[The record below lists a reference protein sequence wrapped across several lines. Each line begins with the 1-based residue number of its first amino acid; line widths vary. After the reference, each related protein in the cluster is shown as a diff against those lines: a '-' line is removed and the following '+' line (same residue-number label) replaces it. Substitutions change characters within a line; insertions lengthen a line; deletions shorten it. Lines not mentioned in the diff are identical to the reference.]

1 MITAWHFV
9 RTTESGPVLRD
20 GRPVVVGEWSDHD
33 GPLVLCESGLH
44 ASEDILD
51 ALRYAP
57 GAVCCRVECD
67 GEIVRAAD
75 KFVCRRRRVLWI
87 VDADRLAREWA
98 LDCAERA
105 LVRERESGREP
116 DERSWRAVEVGRA
129 YLSGAAGSEELDAAR
144 AAAWAAAEAEAAA
157 AAAAAAWA
165 AAEAAWAAA
174 DAARAAAAAWAA
186 AEAAWAAAWAAS
198 WAAAADRA
206 AERDWQRAALL
217 ARIDA
222 ARTAGGGT

>member
-157 AAAAAAWA
+157 AAAAA
-165 AAEAAWAAA
+165 
-174 DAARAAAAAWAA
+174 DAARAAAWAA
-186 AEAAWAAAWAAS
+186 AEAAS